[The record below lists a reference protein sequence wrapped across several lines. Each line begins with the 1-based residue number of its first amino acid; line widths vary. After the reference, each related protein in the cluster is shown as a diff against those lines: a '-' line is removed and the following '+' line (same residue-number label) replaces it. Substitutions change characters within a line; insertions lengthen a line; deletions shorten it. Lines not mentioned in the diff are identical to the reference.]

1 MKNLTLI
8 NSSGQEVTINVDNE
22 DVMSM
27 VRADVKKGD
36 LKLVGKATLPDSAD
50 DEDDNDLMSHTK
62 AQLVEMAL
70 AKADDSDAEAEVRRM
85 NKAELVEFLTEDDEP
100 GDDGDSPS

>member
-36 LKLVGKATLPDSAD
+36 LKLVGKATLPDPEGD
-50 DEDDNDLMSHTK
+50 DDLMSHTK